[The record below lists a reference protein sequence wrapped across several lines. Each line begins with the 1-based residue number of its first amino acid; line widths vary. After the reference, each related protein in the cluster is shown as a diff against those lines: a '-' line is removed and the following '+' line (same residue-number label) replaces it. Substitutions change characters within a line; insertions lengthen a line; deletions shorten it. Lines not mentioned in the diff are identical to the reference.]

1 MEKNQNNK
9 VYISGTSHTMIV
21 VERCVPFNTIHNF
34 QFVLHPS
41 AHWLTE
47 WHTPSAEFIVWFFI
61 ISCLRCRFKNW
72 DWIEL
77 WIVNMYVVFKQ
88 KYLPPC
94 AWREINEGVR
104 KTEVTARIIF
114 LIKGNFKFLDIQILW
129 RLSQRYTFQIFVDS
143 YFYLKF
149 LWQSLTWIHQASR
162 WFVYK
167 YLKKT
172 PTTNTQIKFGMHIFN
187 TLLIAKMKMN

>member
-1 MEKNQNNK
+1 MGKNQNNK

-104 KTEVTARIIF
+104 KIVVTARIIF
-114 LIKGNFKFLDIQILW
+114 
-129 RLSQRYTFQIFVDS
+129 FQIPWHLDT
-143 YFYLKF
+143 LKIKPEINISNFCWF
-149 LWQSLTWIHQASR
+149 LFLPQIFMTIADLDTSSL
-162 WFVYK
+162 
-167 YLKKT
+167 
-172 PTTNTQIKFGMHIFN
+172 
-187 TLLIAKMKMN
+187 